1 MLRRQRRS
9 SGSSLPL
16 LLLLLF
22 LLVVVTCLGVTAP
35 LASAQP
41 DDGDDD
47 ALSYENDDG
56 AQEARSS
63 PPPSTPS
70 IEDLA
75 PGAVVSTLRGSPRW
89 KVLPDLF
96 VRRTALVDCD
106 AGQVREERVRGREG
120 ERENREGIQ
129 TATWAVFPLN
139 LDPYKKKKKK
149 T

>member
-1 MLRRQRRS
+1 MRRQRRS
-9 SGSSLPL
+9 SGSSPPAPL

-22 LLVVVTCLGVTAP
+22 LLLVVTCLGITAP
-35 LASAQP
+35 LGSAQP

-47 ALSYENDDG
+47 APSYDNDDE

-63 PPPSTPS
+63 PPSTPL

-96 VRRTALVDCD
+96 VRRTALVDCE
-106 AGQVREERVRGREG
+106 GVQVRSVC
-120 ERENREGIQ
+120 
-129 TATWAVFPLN
+129 VCVCV
-139 LDPYKKKKKK
+139 
-149 T
+149 